1 MNRIDD
7 ILERLQQQPLPE
19 IVNPDELTESIMD
32 SLPDRHHDTPS
43 PTDGSQRRRVWLY
56 VASALSAAACIA
68 LLMVL
73 HFGEEAD
80 GVVVA
85 DGQMPVRHEVPAAK
99 SVATIETVKVAKV
112 TQKPDVATKAE
123 HLLAAQPAVQPKAAP
138 AAQPKAS
145 SAEYQSAVQP
155 SALSSEQPS
164 GQPAAMTAETTLAAA
179 EPAATNA
186 DSMAIMV
193 ARMESEMQRISDECY
208 MSHLSRV
215 IDSNPQLKRLVD
227 DFISETGKGANT
239 AVCVKEM

>member
-19 IVNPDELTESIMD
+19 IVNPDELTDSIMD
-32 SLPDRHHDTPS
+32 SLPDRHRDTPS
-43 PTDGSQRRRVWLY
+43 PADGRQRRQVWLY

-73 HFGEEAD
+73 HFGGKAD
-80 GVVVA
+80 GGVVA
-85 DGQMPVRHEVPAAK
+85 ERQMPVRHEVTAARN
-99 SVATIETVKVAKV
+99 VATIETVKVAQT

-123 HLLAAQPAVQPKAAP
+123 HQL

-164 GQPAAMTAETTLAAA
+164 GQPAAMTAETTLATA

-186 DSMAIMV
+186 DSMAIMA

-239 AVCVKEM
+239 SVCVKEM

>member
-7 ILERLQQQPLPE
+7 ILERLQQQPLPD
-19 IVNPDELTESIMD
+19 IANPDELTESIMD

-43 PTDGSQRRRVWLY
+43 PTDGSQRRRGWLY

-73 HFGEEAD
+73 HFGGETD
-80 GVVVA
+80 GGVVA
-85 DGQMPVRHEVPAAK
+85 ERQMPVRHEVTAARN
-99 SVATIETVKVAKV
+99 VATIETVKVAQT

-123 HLLAAQPAVQPKAAP
+123 HQL

-164 GQPAAMTAETTLAAA
+164 GQPAAMTAETTLAVA

>member
-19 IVNPDELTESIMD
+19 IVNPDELTDSIMD

-73 HFGEEAD
+73 HFGGETD
-80 GVVVA
+80 GGVVA
-85 DGQMPVRHEVPAAK
+85 ERQMPVRHEVTAARN
-99 SVATIETVKVAKV
+99 VATIETVKVAKI

-145 SAEYQSAVQP
+145 SAEHRPATQPAALSAVQP
-155 SALSSEQPS
+155 ADQPV
-164 GQPAAMTAETTLAAA
+164 AMTAEAVTVVA
-179 EPAATNA
+179 EPVAANA
-186 DSMAIMV
+186 DSMAIMA

-215 IDSNPQLKRLVD
+215 IDNNPQLKRLVD
-227 DFISETGKGANT
+227 DFISETGRDAHS
-239 AVCVKEM
+239 AVCVKEL

>member
-73 HFGEEAD
+73 HFGGEAD
-80 GVVVA
+80 GGVVA
-85 DGQMPVRHEVPAAK
+85 ERQMPVRHEVTAARN
-99 SVATIETVKVAKV
+99 VATIETVKVAKI

-123 HLLAAQPAVQPKAAP
+123 HQLAAQPAVQPKA
-138 AAQPKAS
+138 S
-145 SAEYQSAVQP
+145 SAEHQSAVQP
-155 SALSSEQPS
+155 SALYSEQPS
-164 GQPAAMTAETTLAAA
+164 DQPAAMTAEAVTVVA
-179 EPAATNA
+179 EPVAANA
-186 DSMAIMV
+186 DSMAIMA

-215 IDSNPQLKRLVD
+215 IDNNPQLKRLVD
-227 DFISETGKGANT
+227 DFISETGRDAHS

>member
-19 IVNPDELTESIMD
+19 IVNPDELTDSIMD

-73 HFGEEAD
+73 HFGGETD
-80 GVVVA
+80 GGVVA
-85 DGQMPVRHEVPAAK
+85 ERQMPVRHEVTAARN
-99 SVATIETVKVAKV
+99 VATIETVKVAKV

-123 HLLAAQPAVQPKAAP
+123 HQLAAQPAV
-138 AAQPKAS
+138 QPKAS

-155 SALSSEQPS
+155 SALYSEQPS
-164 GQPAAMTAETTLAAA
+164 DQPAAMTAEAVTVVA
-179 EPAATNA
+179 EPVAANA
-186 DSMAIMV
+186 DSMAIMA

-215 IDSNPQLKRLVD
+215 IDNNPQLKRLVD
-227 DFISETGKGANT
+227 DFISETGRDAHS
-239 AVCVKEM
+239 AVCVKEI